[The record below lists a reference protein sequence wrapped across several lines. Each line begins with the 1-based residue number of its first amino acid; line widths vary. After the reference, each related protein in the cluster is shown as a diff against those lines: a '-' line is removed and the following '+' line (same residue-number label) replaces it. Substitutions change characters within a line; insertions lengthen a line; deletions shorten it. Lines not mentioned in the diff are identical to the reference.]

1 MISGF
6 FFQFPLHK
14 ANFFQQL
21 SIKAAF
27 SLAGIY
33 PIQVLFCC
41 ASCLSFWSSISA
53 QHMPGTFPVGHF
65 SYLLLFFF
73 FFNFSMY
80 TILHYHIYQFILHL
94 PQPVLLSSASGI
106 RLSLCSFQFTGQ
118 SLLNNIVLVLLQQQL
133 TSVELLHEPLQHLSH
148 GSSPPNFR
156 GGT

>member
-1 MISGF
+1 
-6 FFQFPLHK
+6 
-14 ANFFQQL
+14 
-21 SIKAAF
+21 
-27 SLAGIY
+27 
-33 PIQVLFCC
+33 
-41 ASCLSFWSSISA
+41 
-53 QHMPGTFPVGHF
+53 MPGTFPVGHF

-156 GGT
+156 GGDLKISDRNNWGGPEQKIKLGWGGGGWGRVGEGS

>member
-1 MISGF
+1 
-6 FFQFPLHK
+6 
-14 ANFFQQL
+14 
-21 SIKAAF
+21 
-27 SLAGIY
+27 
-33 PIQVLFCC
+33 
-41 ASCLSFWSSISA
+41 
-53 QHMPGTFPVGHF
+53 MPGTFPVGHF

-156 GGT
+156 GGDPKISDRNNWGGPEQKIKLGWGGGVGEGS